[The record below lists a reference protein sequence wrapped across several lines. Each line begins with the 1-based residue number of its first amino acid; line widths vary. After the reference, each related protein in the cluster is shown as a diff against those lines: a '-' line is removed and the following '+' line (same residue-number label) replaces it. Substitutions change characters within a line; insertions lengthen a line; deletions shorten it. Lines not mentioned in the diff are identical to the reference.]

1 MFTAMNRNP
10 IGRTAVTALA
20 FLLVVPL
27 FCGCATRWHRVR
39 AAYQTPAPPQTLG
52 TVIDQVNQTQEANAE
67 RSDFVIYM
75 HEFRITMDGKDR
87 TVGTTELNDAGKDH
101 VKQIAARLP
110 QHPGC
115 LVLIERSL
123 TSFTPGTEFEYPVN
137 PNPALDMKRREVVVR
152 ALTAMGVPDAD
163 QRVVVSHALT
173 PGQKSVEAER
183 DYSQA
188 INQYGGYGGF
198 GGGFGFGGFGG
209 IGGGFGGGG
218 FF

>member
-1 MFTAMNRNP
+1 MKP
-10 IGRTAVTALA
+10 EIGRTVALTLA
-20 FLLVVPL
+20 CVLMVPL
-27 FCGCATRWHRVR
+27 LSGCGARWHRIR
-39 AAYQTPAPPQTLG
+39 SAYQTPAPPAPLG
-52 TVIDQVNQTQEANAE
+52 TVIDQINQTQEANAE

-75 HEFRITMDGKDR
+75 HEFRLTMDGKSR

-115 LVLIERSL
+115 LVLVQRSL
-123 TSFTPGTEFEYPVN
+123 SSFIPKPGSEFEYPVN
-137 PNPALDMKRREVVVR
+137 PNPDLDMARREVVVR

-163 QRVVVSHALT
+163 QRVVVSPALT
-173 PGQKSVEAER
+173 PGQKSFEAER

-188 INQYGGYGGF
+188 LNQYGGYGGF

-209 IGGGFGGGG
+209 FGGGFGGG

>member
-1 MFTAMNRNP
+1 MNANSLSRP
-10 IGRTAVTALA
+10 AALA
-20 FLLVVPL
+20 LACLLTVPL
-27 FCGCATRWHRVR
+27 LTGCATRWNRIR
-39 AAYQTPAPPQTLG
+39 AVYQTPAPPAPLG
-52 TVIDQVNQTQEANAE
+52 TVIDQINQTQEANAE

-75 HEFRITMDGKDR
+75 HEFRLTMDGKDR

-115 LVLIERSL
+115 LVLVQRSL

-137 PNPALDMKRREVVVR
+137 PNPELDMKRREVIVR

-173 PGQKSVEAER
+173 PGQKSIEAER

-188 INQYGGYGGF
+188 ISNYGGYGGF

-209 IGGGFGGGG
+209 IGGGGFGGGG

>member
-1 MFTAMNRNP
+1 MKANTLGGKA
-10 IGRTAVTALA
+10 ALLIA
-20 FLLVVPL
+20 CLAATLLSS
-27 FCGCATRWHRVR
+27 GCATRWHRVR
-39 AAYQTPAPPQTLG
+39 SVYQTPAPPAPLG
-52 TVIDQVNQTQEANAE
+52 TVIDQINQTQEANAE

-75 HEFRITMDGKDR
+75 HEWRITMDGKDR
-87 TVGTTELNDAGKDH
+87 TVGTTELNDAAKDH

-115 LVLIERSL
+115 LVLVQRSL

-137 PNPALDMKRREVVVR
+137 PNPDLDMKRREVIVR

-209 IGGGFGGGG
+209 FGGGFGGG

>member
-1 MFTAMNRNP
+1 MNATQLSRHAA
-10 IGRTAVTALA
+10 IVIAC
-20 FLLVVPL
+20 LLTVPL
-27 FCGCATRWHRVR
+27 LSGCATRWNRIR
-39 AAYQTPAPPQTLG
+39 AAYQTPAPPATLG
-52 TVIDQVNQTQEANAE
+52 TIVDEINQTQEANAE

-75 HEFRITMDGKDR
+75 HEFRLTMDGRDR

-115 LVLIERSL
+115 LVLVQRSL

-137 PNPALDMKRREVVVR
+137 PNPELDMKRREVIVR

-173 PGQKSVEAER
+173 PGQKSIEAER
-183 DYSQA
+183 DYSQT
-188 INQYGGYGGF
+188 INNYGGGF
-198 GGGFGFGGFGG
+198 GGGFGGFGGGFGG
-209 IGGGFGGGG
+209 FGGGFGGGG